1 MPRDLTDA
9 FLRALKPPARGRIEL
24 ADGRVRGLWFR
35 LTAAGAGSWCVRTRT
50 ADGKQTRPAL
60 GTWPALGIA
69 EARRAALDTLATVQR
84 GADPVA
90 AKRAARKAR
99 ARDLAEPTVADRL
112 AEWQELRVADPRNPW
127 SARYGREV
135 AGLARRDILPA
146 LGKRPLRDTGRGD
159 WVRLV
164 EAKRKAGAPGQA
176 ALLYRVVASF
186 TNFAEAAGWIGTP
199 LLPRKGAATL
209 APPPA
214 ARARVLD
221 DAELAE
227 VWQAAEREAPRARAF
242 VRLLILS
249 AAREG
254 EVAGIEAGE
263 CDLGAGLWRI
273 PASRTKNGQPVT
285 LPLGPLAL
293 AELRAVWPNE
303 ETEPGRRLLGRFP
316 SAPLSGFSKM
326 KARLDASIAAARKA
340 AGIAEAMPPWRWH
353 DLRRTARTGLTKLG
367 VPRDHAEAALNH
379 LSFRSALERTYD
391 RHDYRE
397 EILAALRLWQA
408 HVAAVVAGAAPVV
421 ALAEARRGRGRA

>member
-9 FLRALKPPARGRIEL
+9 FLRSLKPPPSGRIEL

-69 EARRAALDTLATVQR
+69 EARRAALDTLARVHR

-99 ARDLAEPTVADRL
+99 THALAEPTVADRL
-112 AEWQELRVADPRNPW
+112 AEWQALRVADPRKPW
-127 SARYGREV
+127 SARYAREV

-146 LGKRPLRDTGRGD
+146 LGKRRLRDTSRAD
-159 WVRLV
+159 WVRLI
-164 EAKRKAGAPGQA
+164 ETKWRAGAPGQA
-176 ALLYRVVASF
+176 ALLYRVVSSF
-186 TNFAEAAGWIGTP
+186 LNHAEAAGWVAAP

-221 DAELAE
+221 DTELAE
-227 VWQAAEREAPRARAF
+227 LWQATEREAPKVRAF
-242 VRLLILS
+242 IRLLILT

-263 CDLGAGLWRI
+263 CDLGAGLWSL
-273 PASRTKNGQPVT
+273 PAARCKNGQGIT
-285 LPLGPLAL
+285 LPLGALAL
-293 AELRAVWPNE
+293 TELRAVWPNDAP
-303 ETEPGRRLLGRFP
+303 EPDRRLLGRFP
-316 SAPLSGFSKM
+316 SAPLSGFSKV
-326 KARLDASIAAARKA
+326 KARVDAAIAAARRA
-340 AGIAEAMPPWRWH
+340 AGIAEPIPPWRWH
-353 DLRRTARTGLTKLG
+353 DLRRTARTGMTRLG
-367 VPRDHAEAALNH
+367 VSRDHAEAALNH

-421 ALAEARRGRGRA
+421 ALAEARRKVRG

>member
-9 FLRALKPPARGRIEL
+9 FLRALKPPAEGRIEL

-69 EARRAALDTLATVQR
+69 EARRAALDTLAKVQR
-84 GADPVA
+84 GSDPIA

-99 ARDLAEPTVADRL
+99 ARELAEPTVADRL
-112 AEWQELRVADPRNPW
+112 AEWQAVRATDPRKPW
-127 SARYGREV
+127 SDAYTRTV
-135 AGLARRDILPA
+135 AGLVRNDILPA
-146 LGKRPLRDTGRGD
+146 LGKRRLRDTTRPD
-159 WVRLV
+159 WVGLI
-164 EAKRKAGAPGQA
+164 EAKRKAGAAAMA
-176 ALLYRVVASF
+176 ALLYRVVSSF
-186 TNFAEAAGWIGTP
+186 LNHAEAAGWIAAP

-214 ARARVLD
+214 ARARVLS

-227 VWQAAEREAPRARAF
+227 VWQAAGHEAPKVRAF
-242 VRLLILS
+242 IRLLILT
-249 AAREG
+249 AARES

-263 CDLGAGLWRI
+263 CDLAAGLW
-273 PASRTKNGQPVT
+273 ALQAARTKNGQGLT

-293 AELRAVWPNE
+293 AELRAVWPND
-303 ETEPGRRLLGRFP
+303 EPDADCRLLGRFAG
-316 SAPLSGFSKM
+316 APLSGFSKV

-340 AGIAEAMPPWRWH
+340 AGIAEPMPPWRWH
-353 DLRRTARTGLTKLG
+353 DLRRTARTGMTRLG
-367 VPRDHAEAALNH
+367 VSRDHAEASLNH

-397 EILAALRLWQA
+397 EILGALRVWQG
-408 HVAAVVAGAAPVV
+408 HVAGLIGQAAPVV
-421 ALAEARRGRGRA
+421 ALAEARRKVRG